1 MAKKKKN
8 APPKPKKARR
18 RLNWQQIIFALI
30 AGAMILTMVL
40 SMIQ

>member
-1 MAKKKKN
+1 MAKKKSQ
-8 APPKPKKARR
+8 PKKARR
-18 RLNWQQIIFALI
+18 RINWQQIIFALI